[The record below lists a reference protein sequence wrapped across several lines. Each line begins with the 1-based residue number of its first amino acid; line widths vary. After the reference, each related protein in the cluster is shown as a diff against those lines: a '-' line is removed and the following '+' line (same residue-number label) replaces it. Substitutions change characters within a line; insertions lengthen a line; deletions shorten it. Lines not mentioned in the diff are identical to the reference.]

1 MSQLEL
7 SQNSILLGEHE
18 YASTLDIVI
27 AKAEQQLLIFD
38 QDFSTGDFASVK
50 RFDLIHTFLNKS
62 VMSKLIIILQH
73 TDFFTSQCPR
83 LYHLLATF
91 GHKLT
96 IYETND
102 YAKIAKDCFV
112 LADDHAYIRRF
123 HIDQSRFTYALDD
136 EETTASLKSR
146 FDELLQETSQTLS
159 TTKLGL

>member
-7 SQNSILLGEHE
+7 AQNTILQGEHE
-18 YASTLDIVI
+18 YAAALDIVI
-27 AKAEQQLLIFD
+27 ATAEQQLLIFD
-38 QDFSTGDFASVK
+38 QDISTGNFASKK
-50 RFDLIHTFLNKS
+50 RFDLIHTFLNRS
-62 VMSKLIIILQH
+62 ALSKLTIILQQA
-73 TDFFTSQCPR
+73 DFFTTRCPR
-83 LYHLLATF
+83 LYQLLTTF

-146 FDELLQETSQTLS
+146 FDELLQETAQTLS
-159 TTKLGL
+159 ATKLGL